1 MLTLYAWLCVVMLN
15 VAIEPMMRSV
25 VMLCVIMLSVLAP
38 SFYLMMVWEIVLLSH
53 AASVIRCKLK
63 EMAYIYN
70 IYFFCFLQ
78 SLLLYVNRLLI
89 FLGEGGGGQI
99 FNYKL
104 VSFPNKQGSARH

>member
-1 MLTLYAWLCVVMLN
+1 MLALYAWLCVVMLN
-15 VAIEPMMRSV
+15 VAIEPMIRSV

-70 IYFFCFLQ
+70 FFFAFCNRFFCMSTGF
-78 SLLLYVNRLLI
+78 
-89 FLGEGGGGQI
+89 
-99 FNYKL
+99 
-104 VSFPNKQGSARH
+104 